1 MNFFCPLSLSVNF
14 TMKMHNVY
22 RDTLHTSKEK
32 LQVNKS
38 FNPQKIIIFIQI
50 IPTYKTTLTL

>member
-1 MNFFCPLSLSVNF
+1 MNYFHPFSLSVNF

-38 FNPQKIIIFIQI
+38 FNPQKIIIFVQI
-50 IPTYKTTLTL
+50 KQYDI

>member
-1 MNFFCPLSLSVNF
+1 MNYFHPFSLSVNF

-50 IPTYKTTLTL
+50 KQYDI